1 MNDNIDFV
9 ELPSSSDAFPMED
22 DFYEPVINNYPNR
35 DQEEQKMEGVDEE
48 VHTQPIN
55 EPVS

>member
-1 MNDNIDFV
+1 MD
-9 ELPSSSDAFPMED
+9 PSEALHQHQAMMED
-22 DFYEPVINNYPNR
+22 DFFEPFPNSNSR

-55 EPVS
+55 DPVS

>member
-1 MNDNIDFV
+1 MDPT
-9 ELPSSSDAFPMED
+9 EALHHQAMMED
-22 DFYEPVINNYPNR
+22 DFYEPYPNSISR

-55 EPVS
+55 DPVS

>member
-1 MNDNIDFV
+1 MD
-9 ELPSSSDAFPMED
+9 PSEAHHPHHQAMMED
-22 DFYEPVINNYPNR
+22 DFYEPFSNSISR

-55 EPVS
+55 DPVS